1 MRKLAKITLSLY
13 ALAIL
18 AAISPLT
25 YADSTG
31 AGIFVAG
38 FGGYHVEFAAPTESG
53 FYN

>member
-1 MRKLAKITLSLY
+1 MRKLAKLTLSLY

-38 FGGYHVEFAAPTESG
+38 LGGYHVEFAAPTETG

>member
-1 MRKLAKITLSLY
+1 MRKLAKLTLSLY

-38 FGGYHVEFAAPTESG
+38 FGGYHVEFAAPTETG

>member
-18 AAISPLT
+18 AALSGFT

-38 FGGYHVEFAAPTESG
+38 FGGYHVEFAAPAESG

>member
-18 AAISPLT
+18 AALSDFT

-38 FGGYHVEFAAPTESG
+38 FGGYHIEFAAPTEAG

>member
-1 MRKLAKITLSLY
+1 MTKLAKITLSLY

-18 AAISPLT
+18 AALSGFT

-38 FGGYHVEFAAPTESG
+38 FGGYHVEFAAPDESG

>member
-1 MRKLAKITLSLY
+1 MIKLTKITLSLY

-18 AAISPLT
+18 AALSGFT

-38 FGGYHVEFAAPTESG
+38 FGGYHVEFSAPTESG

>member
-13 ALAIL
+13 ALAIIAGL
-18 AAISPLT
+18 SSFS
-25 YADSTG
+25 YFDSTG

-38 FGGYHVEFAAPTESG
+38 LGGYHVEFAAPAEAG